1 MFPHCSICTELHCR
15 IYCCQIQTNIHI
27 VAPSIIPTSR
37 VTVII
42 TFSALDT
49 STLYAED
56 NCRKINNF
64 NVRVPRSE
72 VDYNTNDFVNIYKT
86 TLCNLI
92 FLFKLFSYLRGQYN
106 CVSEPSVT
114 IFYVACLKKF
124 ISRYSGLN
132 AKLSLLFFW
141 SFFTGTLV
149 HVERLYGN

>member
-1 MFPHCSICTELHCR
+1 MYR
-15 IYCCQIQTNIHI
+15 ITLQNILLSNTDKYSYCH
-27 VAPSIIPTSR
+27 PSIVPTSR
-37 VTVII
+37 VTVNI
-42 TFSALDT
+42 TFSALGT
-49 STLYAED
+49 STLHAED
-56 NCRKINNF
+56 NCRKNNKF

-72 VDYNTNDFVNIYKT
+72 EEYNTNEFVNIYKE

-92 FLFKLFSYLRGQYN
+92 FLFKLFSYLWGQYN
-106 CVSEPSVT
+106 YVSETSAT
-114 IFYVACLKKF
+114 IFCVACLKKF